1 MFIQT
6 KCERGSEW
14 KPLAYLVH
22 FFVIFRNIQLL
33 SLQHGK
39 ILIVQTSN

>member
-22 FFVIFRNIQLL
+22 FLVIFRNIQLL
-33 SLQHGK
+33 SLQHGR
-39 ILIVQTSN
+39 ILIVQTNN